1 MALSASTTVTA
12 PVQRVV
18 EVFTNEDF
26 VRHTSTS
33 VRGTLESF
41 EVQGPREG
49 AFSTRIVRTVP
60 TNQLPEMARK
70 FVGATLT
77 VTQLEDWSAPATD
90 GSRTVQIR
98 LSITGAP
105 LEVTAVEQLSPE
117 GGNTRVQIDGKVTS
131 SIPFLGGKI
140 ASAAEPMI
148 GKALN
153 LQAREASGW
162 LKKHQA

>member
-1 MALSASTTVTA
+1 
-12 PVQRVV
+12 
-18 EVFTNEDF
+18 
-26 VRHTSTS
+26 
-33 VRGTLESF
+33 
-41 EVQGPREG
+41 
-49 AFSTRIVRTVP
+49 
-60 TNQLPEMARK
+60 
-70 FVGATLT
+70 
-77 VTQLEDWSAPATD
+77 VTQLEDWSAPAAD
-90 GSRTVQIR
+90 GSRTVQVR
-98 LSITGAP
+98 LSIAGAP

-117 GGNTRVQIDGKVTS
+117 GEDTRVQIEGKVTS